1 MRTSAG
7 VSRDRPRTVIEFSV
21 FTVFVLPVGLGL
33 LGFIEPCSIGSTLV
47 FIKYLEDRNTAAKLA
62 QIGIFT
68 ATRALFT
75 GGLGLAAVALGAA
88 FIVLQKAG
96 WVLLGALYAAIGVL
110 FIVGR
115 ANLLMVS
122 IGPALSRLSGAQG
135 SMALGLLFGLNLP
148 ACAAPLV
155 LALLG
160 AAAAGGASGVTFAAG
175 FTSLALFGLA
185 LSMPLVLAVLFEPV
199 RRWLDRL
206 AGLSRRIPIW
216 TGVVLVLLGLWSIR
230 FAFVA
235 EIGP

>member
-1 MRTSAG
+1 MTELTA
-7 VSRDRPRTVIEFSV
+7 

-47 FIKYLEDRNTAAKLA
+47 FIKYLEGRDGAAKLA
-62 QIGIFT
+62 QVGVFT
-68 ATRALFT
+68 LTRTLFT
-75 GGLGLAAVALGAA
+75 GALGLAAVALGVA
-88 FIVLQKAG
+88 FDGFQKTG
-96 WVLLGALYAAIGVL
+96 WVLLGTLYAAIGLL
-110 FIVGR
+110 FIFGR

-122 IGPALSRLSGAQG
+122 LGPALSRVSAAQG
-135 SMALGLLFGLNLP
+135 SAGLGLLFGLNLP

-160 AAAAGGASGVTFAAG
+160 AAAAGGATGVTFAAG
-175 FTSLALFGLA
+175 FASLALFGLA
-185 LSMPLVLAVLFEPV
+185 LSAPLLAAVLFEPV

-206 AGLSRRIPIW
+206 AALSRRIPFW
-216 TGVVLVLLGLWSIR
+216 TGLVLLVLGLWSIR